1 MWLFNKKVILMS
13 KTNKANIIKVS
24 SAKATPLIDA
34 IKKKQ
39 EYKEKVASGE
49 IKVVVSKGA
58 KFA

>member
-1 MWLFNKKVILMS
+1 MS